1 MITLPNNEIIF
12 LESEDTKV
20 SPFSTNENIKKLYVG
35 RLTKHSSNKL
45 PVENGD
51 LFVTPHPGIASIFI
65 IDKNKVKEHF
75 SKKVR
80 NINYHYDEW
89 FSSKLDKPF
98 KEVHVTVEGDPDFE
112 EFVYTGYGY
121 IYEINADK
129 YRDDLRCYSWMEESK
144 EAVIINQKFVEFTDC
159 KMIKVTFIVKGG
171 ESKTV
176 IESADSFE
184 EELEMLF
191 EAANDSY
198 LFKEYFDNMVN
209 SVLSDPQKDRKFRNC
224 ISGYINRNINKLTTA
239 GPQYMIP
246 FGEKDKAEYWE
257 LFNTSAKEIT
267 KVTTSVI
274 NEIKKGASTSSFLL
288 LKQNPIF
295 MLFYF
300 CIRYYTLKNDSK
312 GLNNALAIYALAVY
326 PSIFAK
332 YFPYEPNPAVMQY
345 TIDNLTDKFLIKQKG
360 HIFATLV
367 ESIQRSYTFLKPN
380 MKNASDA
387 NVVQFVQR
395 IRNDQNSLLKKIAS
409 QYMKNWEEGKGVS
422 TRLDSYDGDA
432 PILDDVENNTASV
445 QNVVNK
451 VTLPI
456 IQNGIDLVRAEAAA
470 KMAQIGV
477 SDCRFYLTRIMIDK
491 NINDLRSFIE
501 ALLFLYL
508 YEEHKSQRDIN
519 SSYFLTWSASL
530 FKKTN
535 SKNPNIIKI
544 NTLLDK
550 WAEDSG
556 IYDKYKRLASRI
568 NYKKAIFFYIV
579 LCIQK
584 YNG

>member
-1 MITLPNNEIIF
+1 MPKHKMVF
-12 LESEDTKV
+12 MESEEMKV
-20 SPFSTNENIKKLYVG
+20 SPFSMSDNIKKLYVG
-35 RLTKHSSNKL
+35 RNTKHTSNKL
-45 PVENGD
+45 PVETGE
-51 LFVTPHPGIASIFI
+51 LYVTPHIGIASIFI
-65 IDKNKVKEHF
+65 IDKDKCKEHF
-75 SKKVR
+75 SKKI
-80 NINYHYDEW
+80 NTINYHYDEW
-89 FSSKLDKPF
+89 YSSKLDKPF
-98 KEVHVTVEGDPDFE
+98 KEVHVTVEGDPDFDA
-112 EFVYTGYGY
+112 FTFTGYGY
-121 IYEINADK
+121 IYEIDADK

-144 EAVIINQKFVEFTDC
+144 EAVIINHKFVEFTSC
-159 KMIKVTFIVKGG
+159 KMVKVTFIVKGG

-176 IESADSFE
+176 LETVDNIED
-184 EELEMLF
+184 LENDLNILL
-191 EAANDSY
+191 EAASETY
-198 LFKEYFDNMVN
+198 LYKDYFETLVN
-209 SVLSDPQKDRKFRNC
+209 STLDDTQKDRKFRNL
-224 ISGYINRNINKLTTA
+224 ISQYINRNINKLTTA
-239 GPQYMIP
+239 GPQYLIP
-246 FGEKDKAEYWE
+246 FGDRDKEEYFTLFETTPKD
-257 LFNTSAKEIT
+257 IT

-274 NEIKKGASTSSFLL
+274 NEIKKESSTSSFLL

-332 YFPYEPNPAVMQY
+332 YFKYEPNPAIMQY

-367 ESIQRSYTFLKPN
+367 ESIQRSYMFLKPN
-380 MKNASDA
+380 MKNASDS

-395 IRNDQNSLLKKIAS
+395 IRNDQNSLIKKIAS
-409 QYMKNWEEGKGVS
+409 QYMKNWEEGNGVS

-432 PILDDVENNTASV
+432 PIIDEMENNTASV

-477 SDCRFYLTRIMIDK
+477 SDCRFYLTRIMVDK
-491 NINDLRSFIE
+491 NIDELRSFIE
-501 ALLFLYL
+501 SLLFLYL

-544 NTLLDK
+544 NSLLDK

-556 IYDKYKRLASRI
+556 IYEKFKRLASRI

>member
-1 MITLPNNEIIF
+1 MIILLNNESIF
-12 LESEDTKV
+12 LESDDAKP
-20 SPFSTNENIKKLYVG
+20 SPFSNDDKIKKLYVG
-35 RLTKHSSNKL
+35 RTTKHVDKL
-45 PVENGD
+45 PVANDE
-51 LFVTPHPGIASIFI
+51 LFVTPHIGIASIFI
-65 IDKNKVKEHF
+65 IDKDKLRKHL
-75 SKKVR
+75 SS
-80 NINYHYDEW
+80 NIHNVNFAYDEW
-89 FSSKLDKPF
+89 YSSKLDKPF
-98 KEVHVTVEGDPDFE
+98 KEVHVTVEGDPNYN

-121 IYEINADK
+121 IYEIDADN
-129 YRDDLRCYSWMEESK
+129 YRDRLRCYSWMEESK
-144 EAVIINQKFVEFTDC
+144 EAVIANVKFVEFSSC

-176 IESADSFE
+176 VESVDDIFDDFD
-184 EELEMLF
+184 LLM
-191 EAANDSY
+191 EAASSTYLYKDYLGPIVDST
-198 LFKEYFDNMVN
+198 LG
-209 SVLSDPQKDRKFRNC
+209 DPQKDRRFRNI
-224 ISGYINRNINKLTTA
+224 ISQYINRNIDKLTTA

-246 FGEKDKAEYWE
+246 FGDRDKEEYFTLFEITAKD
-257 LFNTSAKEIT
+257 IT
-267 KVTTSVI
+267 KVTTDVI
-274 NEIKKGASTSSFLL
+274 KIIKSGSSTSSFLL

-332 YFPYEPNPAVMQY
+332 YFKYEPNAAIMQY

-360 HIFATLV
+360 HIFGTLV
-367 ESIQRSYTFLKPN
+367 ESIQRSYTFLKPHI
-380 MKNASDA
+380 KDASDTA
-387 NVVQFVQR
+387 VIQFVQR

-409 QYMKNWEEGKGVS
+409 QYMKNWEEGNGVS

-432 PILDDVENNTASV
+432 PIIDDVENNTASV

-491 NINDLRSFIE
+491 NIDELRSFIE
-501 ALLFLYL
+501 SLLFLYL

-519 SSYFLTWSASL
+519 SSYFLTWSAGL

-550 WAEDSG
+550 WAQDSG
-556 IYDKYKRLASRI
+556 IYDKFKRLASRI